1 MVEQN
6 IENKSGESYK
16 KITNAFFYASLS
28 LIPIFAVPAFSALL
42 LGKFLDARFD
52 TGKLITLVLLLL
64 ALITSWVITFKKVL
78 RLNKKYKEV
87 REGMKQG
94 PNK

>member
-6 IENKSGESYK
+6 IENKSVESYK

-78 RLNKKYKEV
+78 RLNKKYREV
-87 REGMKQG
+87 REEMKQG